1 MLNYIYWLVDAGLVN
16 IVYNNIGLGQKIDN
30 NTLKCYMFDTGLLL
44 SITFNEKEICIKIL
58 FDKLTF
64 SERMS
69 LENVVFQMFVSSGR
83 KLYFFSKTDRE
94 DADNNITLKHI
105 IPIEV
110 KSGERYTYSSLSKLK
125 SKYSDYLGDYNNT
138 Y

>member
-16 IVYNNIGLGQKIDN
+16 IVYNNIGLGQRIDN

-44 SITFNEKEICIKIL
+44 SITFNEKEIYKKIL

-64 SERMS
+64 CERMG

-83 KLYFFSKTDRE
+83 KLHFFSKTDRE
-94 DADNNITLKHI
+94 DADNNITLKHNI

-110 KSGERYTYSSLSKLK
+110 KSGERYIK
-125 SKYSDYLGDYNNT
+125 
-138 Y
+138 